1 MKKGQT
7 ATEYLIILAVV
18 IIIALIVV
26 GVMGGIPGMGGGA
39 KTKTSA
45 AYWSTAKVA
54 ITSAVV
60 RVNSITFN
68 IRNSNPD
75 AITITK
81 ITVDPGTG
89 VPVDIAM
96 AADVVL
102 TPGQTAPVVS
112 GVAYVMPCVAGATYS
127 YKLAITYTENGATYT
142 FTGDGQSFDG
152 TCAS

>member
-60 RVNSITFN
+60 KTNSVTFN

-75 AITITK
+75 AITITA
-81 ITVDPGTG
+81 ITIDPGTG
-89 VPVDIAM
+89 TPVPINM
-96 AADVVL
+96 AASVVL
-102 TPGQTAPVVS
+102 TPGQTAPVAN
-112 GVAYVMPCVAGATYS
+112 GVGYTMTCVAGATFS

-142 FTGDGQSFDG
+142 FTGDGQSYDG